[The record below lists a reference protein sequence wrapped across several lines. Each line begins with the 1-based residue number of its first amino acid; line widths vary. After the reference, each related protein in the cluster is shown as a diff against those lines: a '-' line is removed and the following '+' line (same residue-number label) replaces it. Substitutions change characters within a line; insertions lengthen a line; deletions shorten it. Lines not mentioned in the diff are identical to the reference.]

1 MRCGMVQRELSAF
14 VDGELGLD
22 QSQVV
27 ADHLAQCA
35 ACAEDY
41 RALRQLVHW
50 ASLIPE
56 VDPPPQFP
64 RRIMA
69 AALAAAAAPP
79 AHPGWSLARA
89 VRELRMPPQ
98 MVWAACAGATAAV
111 AIAFASTH
119 PTARITSA
127 KAPTQMAA
135 VQRPPVS
142 APPAVAPPTVT
153 RAPAPAPSISVAERP
168 TTLVKRDLAP
178 AAPAPYDPPAPRLVV
193 APPPKPAPVS
203 RAAVAVNS
211 HPASRPEAPPAV
223 ATGTPAP
230 ATQPKSA
237 DPSNPPDT
245 GETTMMA
252 VAPMPTSGQNMPGG
266 ETMGMVPEKSN
277 GGSGDKPPV
286 VDEELQDLQKF
297 LDQQKQKSQ
306 PAPPTDGTR
315 RPL

>member
-1 MRCGMVQRELSAF
+1 MVQRKLSAF
-14 VDGELGLD
+14 VDGELGLE

-79 AHPGWSLARA
+79 ARPGWSLARA
-89 VRELRMPPQ
+89 VRDLRVPPQ
-98 MVWAACAGATAAV
+98 IVWAACACATAAV
-111 AIAFASTH
+111 AIAFASMH
-119 PTARITSA
+119 PTSRLASA
-127 KAPTQMAA
+127 KAPTQLAA

-142 APPAVAPPTVT
+142 TAAVVAPPAVTP
-153 RAPAPAPSISVAERP
+153 APAPAPSVSVAERP
-168 TTLVKRDLAP
+168 TTLIRRDLEP
-178 AAPAPYDPPAPRLVV
+178 AAPAPAPHDPPAPRLVAV
-193 APPPKPAPVS
+193 TPSKPAPEA
-203 RAAVAVNS
+203 RGAGAVDS
-211 HPASRPEAPPAV
+211 HPAPRPEAPPAV
-223 ATGTPAP
+223 PSGTPAP

-237 DPSNPPDT
+237 DPSKPPDT

-252 VAPMPTSGQNMPGG
+252 VAPMPSAGQNMPGG

-277 GGSGDKPPV
+277 GGNGDKPPV

-297 LDQQKQKSQ
+297 LDQQKQKNQ